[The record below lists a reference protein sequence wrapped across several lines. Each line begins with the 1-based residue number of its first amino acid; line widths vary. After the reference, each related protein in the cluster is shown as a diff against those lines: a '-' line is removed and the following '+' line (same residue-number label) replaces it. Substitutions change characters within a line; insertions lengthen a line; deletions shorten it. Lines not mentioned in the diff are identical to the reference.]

1 MKVTINLNPQ
11 QLALIAA
18 HPGRACI
25 LLSPD
30 VNEWGFNVLN
40 MFPEDKDFM
49 YYEVP
54 VQVCDESAGLAP
66 VAQEPQRIAV
76 QHNEPGATRTLNQRI
91 KR

>member
-25 LLSPD
+25 LLSPEPD
-30 VNEWGFNVLN
+30 EWGFNVLN
-40 MFPEDKDFM
+40 WFPEDKDFM
-49 YYEVP
+49 YYEAP
-54 VQVCDESAGLAP
+54 VQVCEESAGLI
-66 VAQEPQRIAV
+66 QGKNEPQRIAV
-76 QHNEPGATRTLNQRI
+76 QHSEPGATRTLNQRI